1 MWCCNSNHVKNVA
14 NESKSRTEVASAPM
28 EYIHIIVV
36 VSMVDD
42 HTSDALFYCL
52 KNIKKSMD
60 WFLCDNG
67 LRHETIK
74 TDS

>member
-52 KNIKKSMD
+52 KNTKKSMD

-67 LRHETIK
+67 LRHETVK

>member
-52 KNIKKSMD
+52 KNTKKSMD

-67 LRHETIK
+67 LRHKTVK

>member
-52 KNIKKSMD
+52 KNTKKSMY

-67 LRHETIK
+67 LRHETVK

>member
-1 MWCCNSNHVKNVA
+1 MASE
-14 NESKSRTEVASAPM
+14 NESRTEVVSAPM

-52 KNIKKSMD
+52 ENTKKSMD

-67 LRHETIK
+67 LRHETVK
-74 TDS
+74 KDS